1 MPPATSE
8 PFTADDY
15 EAIAAAISETARGR
29 WFLDEFARRSR
40 AAETLRALQAIRLLE
55 SSLAKRSNDRGPLP
69 GGAERIGE
77 RLLNFVWR
85 LRESGFDTALCDALD
100 RDAQAILEI
109 ASEWDGGD
117 RSGDRQPGGAPVRTN
132 PEKWEAPS
140 VLW

>member
-8 PFTADDY
+8 PFSEDDY

-29 WFLDEFARRSR
+29 WFLTEFARRSR
-40 AAETLRALQAIRLLE
+40 AAETVRALQAIRLLE
-55 SSLAKRSNDRGPLP
+55 SSLAKRSNDRAPQ
-69 GGAERIGE
+69 ADRIGE

-100 RDAQAILEI
+100 RDAQAILAVVAER
-109 ASEWDGGD
+109 DGGG
-117 RSGDRQPGGAPVRTN
+117 RFGDRRGPARAH
-132 PEKWEAPS
+132 PERWTAPS